1 MWRTATTAGQ
11 QRAFDTDDAAIF
23 SAGSGTA
30 TISTLINGGVVNA
43 SAVTFASGAG
53 AYTIT
58 GGTRLELTGAA
69 GTGITNNSTSLQ
81 TISSALRLDGA
92 NRTINAAS
100 GNILISGS
108 IDEDAG
114 GARTLTKTGNQ
125 ALTLSGN
132 NSYTGTTTISAGTLF
147 ANNATSST
155 GTGAVSVASG
165 ATLGGSGT
173 IATTSATGI
182 NVSGVLSPG
191 ASVNTV
197 GTLTFA
203 MGGTTGKVTLANSA
217 SFAYQLGLGGADI
230 TSVGGS
236 DMISLT
242 NASSGDFVFGTSGNN
257 IDLQNTGTNGF
268 YKLFD
273 TSSNNANTW
282 TNLSFDSITGVI
294 SSGLTYS
301 NLASGKTATLLVG
314 TNTNGGSLG
323 DIYLSVV
330 PEPSSALLAGLS
342 SCLLFRR
349 RRNRS

>member
-1 MWRTATTAGQ
+1 MWRNAATGGQ
-11 QRAFDTDDAAIF
+11 QRSFDTDDSAIF

-30 TISTLINGGVVNA
+30 TISTIVNGGVVNA
-43 SAVTFASGAG
+43 NAVTFTSGAG

-81 TISSALRLDGA
+81 TISSALRLNGA
-92 NRTINAAS
+92 NRTFNAAS
-100 GNILISGS
+100 GNILISGT

-132 NSYTGTTTISAGTLF
+132 NSYTGTTTVSAGTLF
-147 ANNATSST
+147 ANNSTSST
-155 GTGAVSVASG
+155 GTGAVSVAIG
-165 ATLGGSGT
+165 ATLGGNGT
-173 IATTSATGI
+173 IAAGGSNGI
-182 NVSGVLSPG
+182 NVSGVLAPG
-191 ASVNTV
+191 ASVGTV

-203 MGGTTGKVTLANSA
+203 MGGTTGKVTMASGS
-217 SFAYQLGLGGADI
+217 SFAFELGLGGADF
-230 TSVGGS
+230 SSLGSS

-242 NASSGDFVFGTSGNN
+242 NASSGDFVFNGNN
-257 IDLQNTGTNGF
+257 INLQNTGTNGF

-273 TSSNNANTW
+273 TSSNNTNTW
-282 TNLSFDSITGVI
+282 TGLTVNGSGVI
-294 SSGLTYS
+294 TAGLTFS
-301 NLASGKTATLLVG
+301 NLAAGKTGTLILG
-314 TNTNGGSLG
+314 NGTNGGTSG

-330 PEPSSALLAGLS
+330 PEPSSALLAGLG